1 MKIDSILIFETER
14 VESLYPFSV
23 MHPAWEVRCGALRL
37 FEKVKKYF
45 PESKIIYNGRKNHLD
60 SFLKRFKHDSQE
72 MEREN
77 ILILHSAI
85 LPEKS
90 FFQNLQNAYSEFKKT
105 FKDDKS
111 VVFTVN
117 NTPVAAYVIASERVS
132 PDEKDKDLFPK
143 FLYEFAG
150 GLEPVEVPPPKVI
163 NYLWDV
169 FDLIGNSIADDF
181 GYFKNYS
188 DFKVLKN
195 SSVSLINTD
204 KIKIGKDSHL
214 APGVVLDASKG
225 PIIIGNNVTIMPN
238 AVIIGPAFI
247 GDNSIIKIGA
257 KIYENTSIGEWCKVG
272 GEVEDS
278 VIHSYS
284 NKQHEGFL
292 GHSYLSE
299 WVNLG
304 ADTNTSDLKNTYGEI
319 RVKQRAIEVN
329 TGRMFLGLLC
339 GDHTKSA
346 INTSFT
352 TGTVAGVSGIIVS
365 DGVLPNSIP
374 SFAWRGTKDCMLYK
388 VDKAIEVAK
397 KVMQRRGK
405 ELLPEEELLL
415 RQEHKKAELVKRR
428 QEIKIKHIAK
438 GIKK

>member
-1 MKIDSILIFETER
+1 MKVDSILIFETER

-23 MHPAWEVRCGALRL
+23 MHTAWEVRCGAFRL

-45 PESKIIYNGRKNHLD
+45 PESKIIYSGRNEHLA
-60 SFLKRFKHDSQE
+60 SFLKRYEHDSQK

-85 LPEKS
+85 LPERS
-90 FFQNLQNAYSEFKKT
+90 FYQNLQNAYLKFKNKNNG
-105 FKDDKS
+105 DKS

-117 NTPVAAYVIASERVS
+117 NTPVAAYVLASERVN

-150 GLEPVEVPPPKVI
+150 GLEPVEVSPPKVI

-169 FDLIGNSIADDF
+169 FDLIGDAIADDF
-181 GYFKNYS
+181 DYFEN
-188 DFKVLKN
+188 FANFELLRN
-195 SSVSLINTD
+195 NGVSFINENN
-204 KIKIGKDSHL
+204 IKIGNNCTL
-214 APGVVLDASKG
+214 APGVVLDAG
-225 PIIIGNNVTIMPN
+225 QGNIIIGDNVNIMPN
-238 AVIIGPAFI
+238 AVIIGPCFI
-247 GDNSIIKIGA
+247 GNNSLVKIGA

-272 GEVEDS
+272 GEIENS
-278 VIHSYS
+278 VIQAYS

-292 GHSYLSE
+292 GHSYLGE
-299 WVNLG
+299 WVNIG
-304 ADTNTSDLKNTYGEI
+304 ADTNTSDLKNTYGNI
-319 RVKQRAIEVN
+319 IIKQREIEVD
-329 TGRMFLGLLC
+329 TERMFLGLLC

-352 TGTVAGVSGIIVS
+352 TGTVAGVSGILVS
-365 DGVLPNSIP
+365 DGILPNSIP

-397 KVMQRRGK
+397 KVMKRRGK
-405 ELLPEEELLL
+405 ELLPEEEVLL
-415 RQEHKKAELVKRR
+415 RAEYKKAEIIKRR
-428 QEIKIKHIAK
+428 QEIKIKHIVK
-438 GIKK
+438 

>member
-1 MKIDSILIFETER
+1 MKVDSILIFETER

-23 MHPAWEVRCGALRL
+23 MHTAWEVRCGALRL

-45 PESKIIYNGRKNHLD
+45 PESKIIYSGRKEHLS
-60 SFLKRFKHDSQE
+60 SFLKRFDHDSQE

-85 LPEKS
+85 LPEKI
-90 FFQNLQNAYSEFKKT
+90 FYQNLQTAYSEFKK
-105 FKDDKS
+105 KNKEDKS

-117 NTPVAAYVIASERVS
+117 NTPVAAYVIASERVN

-163 NYLWDV
+163 NYLWDA
-169 FDLIGNSIADDF
+169 FDLIGDAIADDF
-181 GYFKNYS
+181 DYFENS
-188 DFKVLKN
+188 ADFEQLKN
-195 SSVSLINTD
+195 NGVSFAKEKN
-204 KIKIGKDSHL
+204 IKIGKDCNI
-214 APGVVLDASKG
+214 APGVVLDASEG
-225 PIIIGNNVTIMPN
+225 HIIIGNNVKIMPN
-238 AVIIGPAFI
+238 AVIIGPVFI

-272 GEVEDS
+272 GEVENS
-278 VIHSYS
+278 VIHAYS

-292 GHSYLSE
+292 AHSYLGE

-319 RVKQRAIEVN
+319 RVKQRELEVD

-352 TGTVAGVSGIIVS
+352 TGTVAGVSGIIVA
-365 DGVLPNSIP
+365 DGFLPASIP

-388 VDKAIEVAK
+388 VDKAIEIAK
-397 KVMQRRGK
+397 KVMKRRGK
-405 ELLPEEELLL
+405 KLLEEEEKLL
-415 RQEHKKAELVKRR
+415 REEYKNAELIKRR
-428 QEIKIKHIAK
+428 QDIKIKHI
-438 GIKK
+438 IK